1 MFVNRRAILGH
12 IGQFCPLLDN
22 IGEKMEDFAQY
33 LKILDNIGA
42 PYTLLARMKDRL
54 I

>member
-1 MFVNRRAILGH
+1 MVNVRAILGN

-22 IGEKMEDFAQY
+22 IGQFVQY